1 MVTIVPA
8 GPTLSQQFVALATLV
23 QRGGDLVD
31 WLYESGH
38 LHAAEAL
45 DALVTEVEELLE
57 DNGDFE
63 EGADLEN
70 DELSEVDEDGA
81 HEFATALPEDE
92 VHDDDL
98 NFAWERGRYAPEH
111 RARFCDAADEDL
123 DFANLLASTN

>member
-1 MVTIVPA
+1 M
-8 GPTLSQQFVALATLV
+8 
-23 QRGGDLVD
+23 D
-31 WLYESGH
+31 WLYETGF

-70 DELSEVDEDGA
+70 DELSEIDEDGA

-98 NFAWERGRYAPEH
+98 DFAWERGRYAPTR
-111 RARFCDAADEDL
+111 RARFHDDRDGDL
-123 DFANLLASTN
+123 DLSYNLDHAF